1 MRGIGIIRHRLK
13 GWSLFSHRWL
23 ALQVLLLLMS
33 AAISWAAD
41 KIAKIEV
48 FPPTPYDGYIVYES
62 LAVFWLFII
71 SLIVIIRM
79 KLREIERTQELCV
92 EEEDPGAPVLR

>member
-1 MRGIGIIRHRLK
+1 MQRIGIVIHCLNR
-13 GWSLFSHRWL
+13 WSLFGRFWILSS
-23 ALQVLLLLMS
+23 ALFLMRNT
-33 AAISWAAD
+33 ATSWAAD

-48 FPPTPYDGYIVYES
+48 FPPTPYDGYIIYES

-79 KLREIERTQELCV
+79 KLREIERIQELGV
-92 EEEDPGAPVLR
+92 DKEDPDTPMLR

>member
-1 MRGIGIIRHRLK
+1 MRRIGIIGDLSKRFLRFFYKSFIFTVSFFLI
-13 GWSLFSHRWL
+13 STTT
-23 ALQVLLLLMS
+23 
-33 AAISWAAD
+33 SWAAD

-48 FPPTPYDGYIVYES
+48 FPPTPYDGYIIYES

-79 KLREIERTQELCV
+79 KLREIERIQELGV
-92 EEEDPGAPVLR
+92 EEEDPDAPMLR

>member
-1 MRGIGIIRHRLK
+1 MRGIGIVRHRLK
-13 GWSLFSHRWL
+13 GWSLSRGL
-23 ALQVLLLLMS
+23 RLLSPALLLLMS
-33 AAISWAAD
+33 TATSWAAD

-48 FPPTPYDGYIVYES
+48 FPPTPYDGYIIYES

-79 KLREIERTQELCV
+79 KLKEIERVQELGV
-92 EEEDPGAPVLR
+92 EEEDPDAPILR

>member
-1 MRGIGIIRHRLK
+1 MQRIGIAGDFSK
-13 GWSLFSHRWL
+13 GFLLFCYKSLIFAVSFF
-23 ALQVLLLLMS
+23 LMD
-33 AAISWAAD
+33 ATISWAAD

-48 FPPTPYDGYIVYES
+48 FPPTPYDGYIIYES

-79 KLREIERTQELCV
+79 KLREIERIQELGV
-92 EEEDPGAPVLR
+92 EEEDPDAPMLR